1 MHPILF
7 SIPLPKTHVPALYF
21 YLAVIVLGLIYAAA
35 SFFVQKDKAN
45 AVGGAVVAALAL
57 GAKFGGVL
65 ERIAGD
71 KDTPAGMIPIGPLPI
86 YSYGVMLG
94 LSLVVGWYLTLGL
107 AKRDGLPTETMANN
121 YVITAVAAI
130 AGSRILYVLTNLNE
144 FNSPIDIFALRR
156 GGLVAYGGF
165 LGGFLG
171 SLFYLRKHK
180 IPLLPW
186 ADVAVPSLAS
196 GLMITRIG
204 CYLFGCDFGRPL
216 CKVADNANV
225 SLSDY
230 PLCESA
236 AAAPGW
242 LQKLGTFPRWAA
254 GMLHEGSG
262 FEGSPAWRQHVDS
275 KYIDD
280 SALTSLPVH
289 PTQLY
294 EMLVGAG
301 LLALLLFARTKQKF
315 RGQIFLLFTFAY
327 GVARYL
333 IEILRDDKERGSLPF
348 SGGKHTIIALGL
360 VILAGGFAIGF
371 SKLIENVTLRRVA
384 QALAFVPAVFFYFVL
399 APTSWSDSIPY
410 QWSTSQ
416 FVGITT
422 GFAACVAFSVFYKA
436 ALVHPEAAMR
446 INLPAPEDDAER
458 TADADDADDDEDDED
473 DEEAKAPAKKAPA
486 KKPAAAKSTS
496 KDEGAEKDEDAKP
509 KARAAS
515 KPIKKVAAKK
525 PAPKPKDEDD
535 AADADEKAADE
546 KSDDEKSEAPARAE
560 KADGAKAASDDED
573 EKAGG

>member
-7 SIPLPKTHVPALYF
+7 SIPLPKTTVPALYF
-21 YLAVIVLGLIYAAA
+21 YLAVIVLGLIYAAV

-45 AVGGAVVAALAL
+45 AIGGVVVAGLAL
-57 GAKFGGVL
+57 VAKFAGIL
-65 ERIAGD
+65 EGIAAD

-130 AGSRILYVLTNLNE
+130 AGSRILYVLTNLSE
-144 FNSPIDIFALRR
+144 FSSPVDIFALRR

-171 SLFYLRKHK
+171 SLFYLRRHR

-216 CKVADNANV
+216 CRTEASNGLADYA
-225 SLSDY
+225 
-230 PLCESA
+230 LCASPE
-236 AAAPGW
+236 AAPGW
-242 LQKLGTFPRWAA
+242 LQKIGTFPRWQA
-254 GMLHEGSG
+254 GLLHEGNG

-280 SALTSLPVH
+280 SALASLPVH

-360 VILAGGFAIGF
+360 IIFAAGFAIGF
-371 SKLIENVTLRRVA
+371 SKLIESVPVRRVA
-384 QALAFVPAVFFYFVL
+384 QVLAFVPAVVFYIAL
-399 APTSWSDSIPY
+399 SPASWGDSVAY

-422 GFAACVAFSVFYKA
+422 GFAACVAFSVLYKA
-436 ALVHPEAAMR
+436 ALAHPEAAMR
-446 INLPAPEDDAER
+446 INLPPAAEDGSRA
-458 TADADDADDDEDDED
+458 ADADENVADEDDED
-473 DEEAKAPAKKAPA
+473 DEEEKAPAKKAPA
-486 KKPAAAKSTS
+486 KKPAAAKSAA
-496 KDEGAEKDEDAKP
+496 KDESADDEEEAVKP
-509 KARAAS
+509 KARAAA
-515 KPIKKVAAKK
+515 KPVKKAAAKK
-525 PAPKPKDEDD
+525 PAPKPKAEDEGADD
-535 AADADEKAADE
+535 ADAGEDEKAQAKPAAKKAAEGEDE
-546 KSDDEKSEAPARAE
+546 KSDEDEKS
-560 KADGAKAASDDED
+560 GS
-573 EKAGG
+573 

>member
-7 SIPLPKTHVPALYF
+7 SLPLPKTHVPALYF
-21 YLAVIVLGLIYAAA
+21 YLAVIVLGLLYAAV
-35 SFFVQKDKAN
+35 SYFVQKDRAN
-45 AVGGAVVAALAL
+45 AIGGVVVAGL
-57 GAKFGGVL
+57 GVVGKLTGFL
-65 ERIAGD
+65 EGIIAD
-71 KDTPAGMIPIGPLPI
+71 KDTPAGMIPVGPLPI

-144 FNSPIDIFALRR
+144 FSSPIDIFALRR

-171 SLFYLRKHK
+171 SYFYLRQHK

-216 CKVADNANV
+216 CGAKGFPDCV
-225 SLSDY
+225 S
-230 PLCESA
+230 PE
-236 AAAPGW
+236 AAPAW
-242 LQKLGTFPRWAA
+242 LQKLGTFPRWAP
-254 GMLHEGSG
+254 GLLHEGNAS
-262 FEGSPAWRQHVDS
+262 EGAPAWTHHVKNNFVTQAD
-275 KYIDD
+275 
-280 SALTSLPVH
+280 AASLPVH

-294 EMLVGAG
+294 ECLVGAS
-301 LLALLLFARTKQKF
+301 LLALLLYARTKQKF

-333 IEILRDDKERGSLPF
+333 IEILRDDEERGSLPF

-360 VILAGGFAIGF
+360 VIFAAGFAIGF
-371 SKLIENVTLRRVA
+371 SQLIANLKVRRVA
-384 QALAFVPAVFFYFVL
+384 QVLAFVPAVVFYL
-399 APTSWSDSIPY
+399 LLMPASWGDTLQY

-436 ALVHPEAAMR
+436 ALAHPEAAMR
-446 INLPAPEDDAER
+446 IPLPPAEGEKAPTDDDKVA
-458 TADADDADDDEDDED
+458 DDEDDED
-473 DEEAKAPAKKAPA
+473 GDDEEKAAAPA
-486 KKPAAAKSTS
+486 KKPAAKKPA
-496 KDEGAEKDEDAKP
+496 AEKEDAAKP
-509 KARAAS
+509 KAKAAA
-515 KPIKKVAAKK
+515 KPIKKTAAKK
-525 PAPKPKDEDD
+525 PAPKPKAADDDEGEEDDKPADDETEKPAKAAAKKTADDDEDD
-535 AADADEKAADE
+535 KPASKDQ
-546 KSDDEKSEAPARAE
+546 DD
-560 KADGAKAASDDED
+560 
-573 EKAGG
+573 KAG

>member
-7 SIPLPKTHVPALYF
+7 TVPVPKTQVPALYF
-21 YLAVIVLGLIYAAA
+21 YLAVIALGLIYAAV
-35 SFFVQKDKAN
+35 SWFVQKDRAN
-45 AVGGAVVAALAL
+45 ALGGVAVAAVAL
-57 GAKFGGVL
+57 GLKFAGVL
-65 ERIAGD
+65 ENIAND
-71 KDTPAGMIPIGPLPI
+71 PSKPAEAGKIWIGPLPI

-107 AKRDGLPTETMANN
+107 AKRDGLPQETMANN
-121 YVITAVAAI
+121 YVLTAVAAI

-171 SLFYLRKHK
+171 SLFYLRKQR

-216 CKVADNANV
+216 CRVAEEAGN
-225 SLSDY
+225 LTDY
-230 PLCESA
+230 PLCATPE
-236 AAAPGW
+236 AAPAW

-254 GMLHEGSG
+254 GLLHDGQG
-262 FEGSPAWRQHVDS
+262 VEGSPAWRQHVDA

-280 SALTSLPVH
+280 GQLASLPVH

-294 EMLVGAG
+294 ESLVGAG
-301 LLALLLFARTKQKF
+301 LLALLLYARTKQKF

-348 SGGKHTIIALGL
+348 SFGKHTMIALGL
-360 VILAGGFAIGF
+360 VIFAVGFSIGF
-371 SKLIENVTLRRVA
+371 SKLIQDLKMRRVA
-384 QALAFVPAVFFYFVL
+384 QALAFVPAVVFYFAL
-399 APTSWSDSIPY
+399 APASWGDSIQY

-416 FVGITT
+416 FVGLTT
-422 GFAACVAFSVFYKA
+422 GFAACIAFSVFYKA
-436 ALVHPEAAMR
+436 ALAHPEAAMR
-446 INLPAPEDDAER
+446 IHLPPGEGEEAPVDEKNVA
-458 TADADDADDDEDDED
+458 DADDDEE
-473 DEEAKAPAKKAPA
+473 DEEEEKPA
-486 KKPAAAKSTS
+486 KKPAAKDAAK
-496 KDEGAEKDEDAKP
+496 KP
-509 KARAAS
+509 
-515 KPIKKVAAKK
+515 AAKK
-525 PAPKPKDEDD
+525 PAPKPKAQDDD
-535 AADADEKAADE
+535 AGADAAEGAGEKAEAPAKPSAKKSADDDSDAG
-546 KSDDEKSEAPARAE
+546 KSDDEK
-560 KADGAKAASDDED
+560 
-573 EKAGG
+573 GG